1 MSRGVVASGVIAS
14 PGLADL
20 LLVSNFVGGET
31 KIERRIELLHAL
43 DGPRFMRERGV
54 PLEPSFLHV
63 RRLKRC

>member
-1 MSRGVVASGVIAS
+1 MVDSGVIAS
-14 PGLADL
+14 PGLADG
-20 LLVSNFVGGET
+20 LLVANFVGGKT

-54 PLEPSFLHV
+54 LLELSFLHV

>member
-1 MSRGVVASGVIAS
+1 MVTSGVIAS
-14 PGLADL
+14 PGLADG

-43 DGPRFMRERGV
+43 DGPRFMREPGV
-54 PLEPSFLHV
+54 PLEPSFLPV